1 MRTLA
6 LPLQSQEQDRAAMR
20 GLGAAGRGQDFRDS
34 GRPGRAG
41 DPAGRGASFSTC
53 CMCRESPVYEMDVAL
68 GHAGGARQRRPR
80 AGGLP
85 EDPGRLLITAAPAQ
99 RADVRLQ
106 RGARG
111 AGPWSG
117 WMETGF
123 RALWRGLP
131 VRWCPGICV
140 SGVLLLSERSVWDE
154 GWLAWFGLPLCFL
167 CALEGAG
174 ERPVVAEFCGASV
187 GASVRPGSAPPL
199 TTARIPTIPGR
210 KTHFN
215 S

>member
-99 RADVRLQ
+99 RADVPAP
-106 RGARG
+106 ARC
-111 AGPWSG
+111 PWC
-117 WMETGF
+117 W
-123 RALWRGLP
+123 AV
-131 VRWCPGICV
+131 VRVDGD
-140 SGVLLLSERSVWDE
+140 GV
-154 GWLAWFGLPLCFL
+154 P
-167 CALEGAG
+167 CALA
-174 ERPVVAEFCGASV
+174 
-187 GASVRPGSAPPL
+187 GSAGAVVPWDLRFGCP
-199 TTARIPTIPGR
+199 
-210 KTHFN
+210 
-215 S
+215 SSQ